1 MKQIQNNKRDAPT
14 VVGTPLRF
22 PHPAPP
28 PSLRGVGGWEAE
40 ERGVLG
46 SVGERENNFLQT
58 GCVRLYRISFLGPF
72 LDGNICLLAPARH
85 TMGPLGRP
93 LAEEVNPVSEDTRFP
108 WGEGGGGLRGG
119 EGSGRG

>member
-28 PSLRGVGGWEAE
+28 LREVLGVGNG
-40 ERGVLG
+40 RGGGLVLG
-46 SVGERENNFLQT
+46 SVGERENNFCRQDVCAST
-58 GCVRLYRISFLGPF
+58 TSPSSDPF
-72 LDGNICLLAPARH
+72 WTETSASLLPPRH
-85 TMGPLGRP
+85 TMGPLRRP

-108 WGEGGGGLRGG
+108 RGGPGGG